1 MASGRDGLSFWEADH
16 RSTWASGMGSNVK
29 WIDVGS
35 FLGRP
40 RPLFSVLVIDRPIIL
55 PHGIL
60 SEPSKRCTTPPRSN
74 HPEPV
79 KEAPMAPRDV

>member
-40 RPLFSVLVIDRPIIL
+40 RPLFLYWL
-55 PHGIL
+55 L
-60 SEPSKRCTTPPRSN
+60 T
-74 HPEPV
+74 
-79 KEAPMAPRDV
+79 APLFYRTGY